1 MISHTATSPYYALRS
16 VEPRLFQNCRACWN
30 IIYVC
35 TVCTGNLYTMVSL
48 FTIHQIIKVV
58 LLIDSYIHIRTYSIV
73 GVYLFSGAGL
83 KKVTPKLDA
92 HDFFI
97 IDTRSIMLADIYF
110 CKFRIYNSKSCWK
123 KVFLYFYSLQTQK
136 L

>member
-1 MISHTATSPYYALRS
+1 MLCVR
-16 VEPRLFQNCRACWN
+16 WN
-30 IIYVC
+30 HVFSRIVARVGILYMYVLYVRE
-35 TVCTGNLYTMVSL
+35 TYTMVSL